1 MAYARHCTEEATK
14 WRQGSR
20 SRKERT
26 IGLVTKARAVDTKQD
41 ATTMALSAMIPLE
54 TEKVW
59 RFICRKAR
67 KKLRDD
73 LVSVRP
79 GLHGGRSLPR
89 NKVLTQVSGRN

>member
-1 MAYARHCTEEATK
+1 MLGLPLAYARHCTEEATK

-41 ATTMALSAMIPLE
+41 ATAMALSAMIPLE

-59 RFICRKAR
+59 RFICRKA
-67 KKLRDD
+67 
-73 LVSVRP
+73 
-79 GLHGGRSLPR
+79 
-89 NKVLTQVSGRN
+89 TQG